1 MTIVCDFCNQP
12 VVEVETHLGPQ
23 WQHAHGLFGCANA
36 DSIAQVAGFTDPART
51 WAYWDDRWA
60 KAVAAWRGEQPEE
73 RRGATEAIDD
83 PTGTPDARWQDTLAT
98 RGWRES

>member
-12 VVEVETHLGPQ
+12 VHESAPRSWRHTETGLIGCHNLGT
-23 WQHAHGLFGCANA
+23 
-36 DSIAQVAGFTDPART
+36 VAMVGGFTDPART
-51 WAYWDDRWA
+51 WAYWDDRWS

-73 RRGATEAIDD
+73 RRGTTEAIDD